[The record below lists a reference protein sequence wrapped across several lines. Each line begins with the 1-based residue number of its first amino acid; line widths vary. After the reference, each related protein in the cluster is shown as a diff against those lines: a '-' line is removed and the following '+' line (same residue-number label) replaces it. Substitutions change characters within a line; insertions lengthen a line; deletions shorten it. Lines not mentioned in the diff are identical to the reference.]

1 MSHRTKITRCM
12 FPAAGWH
19 VGTWRLLVCFLGG
32 LVLLSGV
39 PAHSNLRAAPAWF
52 DTNAVGTAPD
62 WHYRVP
68 IAIPAATSLNST
80 IQVDV
85 DFAALLVQMGV
96 SGTFDANSPRVVR
109 STGVQS
115 TTQEFTDRA
124 FGGVTDSANNGR
136 GEIRFLLEDAGPV
149 TYYLYFDITQNGT
162 KTAWPAV
169 NTIDGN
175 FEFSTTGT
183 EDPPGWTATKTNSN
197 FDAQVRP
204 SENPTITTDGT
215 PVGSGLPNPR
225 PTDGTPNTGD
235 FSYLIG
241 ARTNNEAANGN
252 PAVTLTRTIVVPGS
266 NPGNLT
272 LRYRTEGW
280 DSSANGSN
288 QYDFLRIQL
297 VGGTTTEVLGPTLG
311 SYNTLPFSPNLR
323 IGQATTTQ
331 SGYGQYNGWDTSTN
345 GIHRSGMTLAP
356 GSEPWF
362 TRTVSLTSYAGQ
374 TIALRITSSHV
385 TQYKSWF
392 HIDDVEWSVVAGTL
406 GTPQAFGANITG
418 PNDTA
423 VGAASSHSAG
433 SRLLIRAV
441 VDAAP
446 ASVTANVYSQNGTLV
461 ATNVRLFNDGTHGDT
476 VVGDNIWTNNGSVV
490 ADPTYTFLPNDPVGT
505 NWIVRL
511 FALDGSTGIL
521 GAPNGAVHILAQPN
535 LPVQA
540 NYYNIDDQ
548 VFTVTA
554 AFTVTGRIFLDT
566 GTGGGTAHDIIQNGG
581 EPGLSGVTVRL
592 MDNTGTTT
600 HATAVT
606 GGDGSY
612 SLVIP
617 NTLTSGT
624 VLRVVETNLAGYQ
637 STGGQ
642 PGTTGGAYNRNDYV
656 SFTLT
661 VGTNYTGVNFGD
673 VPPNTFAN
681 DNQRTILPG
690 STAFHPHTFT
700 TGTAGTVIFS
710 TTNVTTPVLTG
721 WSQFIYRDLNCN
733 GLLDGAE
740 GSSLLTG
747 SVSVVAGSAVC
758 IIVKEN
764 APANA
769 PFNAQDQIIV
779 TATFTY
785 VPPLVVAP
793 APPPPLTAVAT
804 RTDITIIGNATN
816 AGLVLLKIVDK
827 VTALPGDNLVYV
839 ITYSNNSSGSLTNI
853 VINDATP
860 TFTTFVSTSC
870 GTLGTGLTGCSVT
883 TQPAAGAT
891 GSVRWTLTGAL
902 ASVGAGTVTYTVQ
915 ILP

>member
-1 MSHRTKITRCM
+1 MSHRAKITSRIS
-12 FPAAGWH
+12 PAVGLH
-19 VGTWRLLVCFLGG
+19 VGAWRLLICLLGG
-32 LVLLSGV
+32 LLLLWGA
-39 PAHSNLRAAPAWF
+39 PAHSNLRTAPTWF

-68 IAIPAATSLNST
+68 ITIPTATSLNST
-80 IQVDV
+80 INVDV
-85 DFAALLVQMGV
+85 DFAALLTQMGV

-109 STGVQS
+109 STGTQS
-115 TTQEFTDRA
+115 TTQEFTDQVYA
-124 FGGVTDSANNGR
+124 SATDLRNNGR
-136 GEIRFLLEDAGPV
+136 GEVRFLLEDAGPV

-162 KTAWPAV
+162 KTAWPAA

-175 FEFSTTGT
+175 FEFSATGT
-183 EDPPGWTATKTNSN
+183 QNPPGWTATSTNAN
-197 FDAQVRP
+197 FDAQIRP
-204 SENPTITTDGT
+204 SENPNITTNGT

-225 PTDGTPNTGD
+225 TTDGTPNTGD

-252 PAVTLTRTIVVPGS
+252 PAVTLTRTIVVPVS

-272 LRYRTEGW
+272 LRYRIEGW
-280 DSSANGSN
+280 DSSNNGST
-288 QYDFLRIQL
+288 QDDFLRIQL

-311 SYNTLPFSPNLR
+311 SYTTLPYSPNLR

-331 SGYGQYNGWDTSTN
+331 SGYGQYNGWDTDTN
-345 GIHRSGMTLAP
+345 GSHRSGMTLAP

-362 TRTVSLTSYAGQ
+362 TRTVSLASYAGQ
-374 TIALRITSSHV
+374 TITFRITSSH
-385 TQYKSWF
+385 TTLRKSWF
-392 HIDDVEWSVVAGTL
+392 HIDNVEWSVVVATL
-406 GTPQAFGANITG
+406 GAPQAFGVNITA

-423 VGAASSHSAG
+423 VGAASSYSAG
-433 SRLLIRAV
+433 SSVLIRAV

-446 ASVTANVYSQNGTLV
+446 AAVTANIYSQNGTLV

-476 VVGDNIWTNNGSVV
+476 VAGDNMWTNNGSIA
-490 ADPTYTFLPNDPVGT
+490 ADPTYTILPADPLGT
-505 NWIVRL
+505 NWIVRV
-511 FALDGSTGIL
+511 FALDGSTGTL
-521 GAPNGAVHILAQPN
+521 GAPNGAIHIPAQPN

-540 NYYNIDDQ
+540 NYYNISDQ

-554 AFTVTGRIFLDT
+554 AFTVTGRVFLDT
-566 GTGGGTAHDIIQNGG
+566 GTGGGTAHDVVQNGS
-581 EPGLSGVTVRL
+581 ELGLSGVTVRL
-592 MDNTGTTT
+592 MDNAGTTT

-617 NTLTSGT
+617 NTLTTGT
-624 VLRVVETNLAGYQ
+624 VLRIVETNLAGYV

-642 PGTTGGAYNRNDYV
+642 AGTTGGAYNRSDYV
-656 SFTLT
+656 SMTLT
-661 VGTNYTGVNFGD
+661 VNTNYTGVNFGD
-673 VPPNTFAN
+673 VPPNTFVN

-700 TGTAGTVIFS
+700 AGTAGTVNFS
-710 TTNVTTPVLTG
+710 TANVPTPVLTG

-733 GLLDGAE
+733 GLLDGTE

-747 SVSVVAGSAVC
+747 PVAVVAGSSVC

-769 PFNAQDQIIV
+769 PFNAQDLITV

-785 VPPLVVAP
+785 VPPLIVAP
-793 APPPPLTAVAT
+793 APPPPLTAVTT
-804 RTDITIIGNATN
+804 RTDLTIIGNATN
-816 AGLVLLKIVDK
+816 AGLALLKTVDK
-827 VTALPGDNLVYV
+827 TTALPGDNLIYV
-839 ITYSNNSSGSLTNI
+839 ITYSNNSSGSLNNI
-853 VINDATP
+853 IINDATP
-860 TFTTFVSTSC
+860 TFTTFVSAGC
-870 GTLGTGLTGCSVT
+870 GTLGAGLTSCSVT

-891 GSVRWTLTGAL
+891 GSVQWTLTGAL
-902 ASVGAGTVTYTVQ
+902 GSVGTGTVTYTVQ